1 MEQEKNRMLE
11 ISHLY
16 KKYLNSERFSV
27 EDLSLSLKPGEIFGF
42 LGQNGAGKSTTIK
55 CLTGIYPFNSGTI
68 TICGY
73 DIQKDPINAKL
84 NMGYVP
90 DNHSVYEKLTGR
102 EYVNYTADLY
112 KVSKRDRN
120 DRFEKYVNQFKLTKA
135 VDSQIKS
142 YSHGMKQKIC
152 IIAALIHNP
161 KLWVLDE
168 PMMGLDHQ
176 SMAEILKRMDDHC
189 AEGNTVFFSSHNLDL
204 VAKICDR
211 AAIIKDGKLQDVI
224 DLHIKGNKETLEKR
238 FCEITATEQ
247 DIINERTLLRRG

>member
-1 MEQEKNRMLE
+1 
-11 ISHLY
+11 
-16 KKYLNSERFSV
+16 
-27 EDLSLSLKPGEIFGF
+27 
-42 LGQNGAGKSTTIK
+42 
-55 CLTGIYPFNSGTI
+55 
-68 TICGY
+68 
-73 DIQKDPINAKL
+73 
-84 NMGYVP
+84 
-90 DNHSVYEKLTGR
+90 
-102 EYVNYTADLY
+102 
-112 KVSKRDRN
+112 
-120 DRFEKYVNQFKLTKA
+120 
-135 VDSQIKS
+135 
-142 YSHGMKQKIC
+142 MKQKIC